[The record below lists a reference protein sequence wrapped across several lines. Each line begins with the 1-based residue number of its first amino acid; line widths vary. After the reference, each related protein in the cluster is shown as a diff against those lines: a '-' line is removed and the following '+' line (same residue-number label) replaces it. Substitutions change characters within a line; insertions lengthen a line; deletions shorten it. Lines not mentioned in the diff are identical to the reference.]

1 MFKMS
6 FQSWIL
12 VYFRIFIV
20 ITSDGEI
27 NTLYSANMN
36 QQKVN
41 VYISSK
47 SPGAFQNKVT
57 CSFMKTPTISDT
69 NGLFLDVSLSSS
81 SPNGSVTF
89 QCTKAGYAVPFFCH
103 DKVNISIVFL
113 NKSLIQCRKAPVVS
127 VRPTTVRLLK
137 MPAPFIQRLN
147 IITSETIS
155 ESNAVVSCQK
165 KEGSDISVLI
175 NPITMP
181 PGTSTGIISVSILS
195 ISSSQSFVISCNAQS
210 VNGSQFLKETS
221 EGGNS
226 TIFLIDG
233 EMILTPNDVN
243 LYSLQFQ
250 VLLHLNGVNRD
261 LGVYCGVY
269 TTTNETNANTLLND
283 KTCRVTSIKGVNQND
298 WSVTPYLN
306 EFKVSSVLSR
316 TDSLTRLLT
325 IKRNSYP
332 SINYENIIEIV
343 ILKCCSTTQNTTIDP
358 TFANIIATSRFNI
371 LLQSRLTI
379 SKTDDLPTDQTFP
392 YPDPAWTVIS
402 PCPCDLTINTCDL
415 GCPCDNMCPVNQSTV
430 MFTGFFGGYYNT
442 PNRHSCNAML
452 GSNINQENKI
462 DLISRG
468 YTRLPDYHP
477 LLCIVT
483 DNSAVLGKYHS
494 SSQPVRSLFD
504 FSKNAQNVKIEYP
517 LDHIS
522 DSSVREIIV
531 EQDSQRQRLY
541 MNGDPLLLMIQPVIL
556 TSSDDPTNVVSQYNE
571 YFVLPSDINCDLE
584 SNIPVEYLLDRK
596 VYRCPMVLSV
606 AQCQNAVNS
615 KSNIGIGW
623 GPRKLLDRLFAR
635 AYLIDDLIISRYS
648 ESIFRLRMNRLAD
661 NKPVSVQV
669 NYFCLQQNELQ
680 NFTIPSQL
688 NADPTQINQIGF
700 FNHICTYNE
709 TSKMTSCIP
718 LKNSVTSY
726 QSTPTICS
734 WHNGFQFPP
743 DVDLL
748 NNTCNNVVLKVDYKF
763 IWSNGSILQTI
774 AQVYLA
780 NLLVTTTETTYYQEY
795 SVQFI
800 HTTEVDNEISTN
812 LPSHLYGYELDDLIV
827 TGYVT
832 SSSVQRFLVQTN
844 NETNIQMGS
853 MKIGPDMLCENSE
866 IDQLKFGKTVI
877 ATCRVLLDF
886 NHFSDCNKLRSL
898 IIARLNLFMPNEV
911 IATYPQAS
919 ITSPEDWVFIQRND
933 PFLQSSS
940 KIENISNN
948 SSVNGYCPNITST
961 MYLKILYSVQGK
973 LQGIPLKQIISATIE
988 YSQEDWQFTCD
999 YSMYP
1004 SICRN
1009 SSLNNTQYYY
1019 LSIIVVYSDVTDKTL
1034 EQMNNTL
1041 NCDLDTCWNNAFYA
1055 WTGLTRLYQLTGK
1068 IEQTFEIGVTLGI
1081 SSLVIIILFI
1091 T

>member
-1 MFKMS
+1 MISSVFM
-6 FQSWIL
+6 
-12 VYFRIFIV
+12 V
-20 ITSDGEI
+20 ITSDCEI
-27 NTLYSANMN
+27 ITLYSANMN
-36 QQKVN
+36 QQKVI

-47 SPGAFQNKVT
+47 TPGVFQNKVT
-57 CSFMKTPTISDT
+57 CSFMKTPTISETD
-69 NGLFLDVSLSSS
+69 GLFSNVSLSNS

-89 QCTKAGYAVPFFCH
+89 QCSKAGYAVPFICH
-103 DKVNISIVFL
+103 DTVNISILFL
-113 NKSLIQCRKAPVVS
+113 NESFIQCRKAPVVS
-127 VRPTTVRLLK
+127 VRPSTVRLLK

-155 ESNAVVSCQK
+155 ENNAVVSCQK
-165 KEGSDISVLI
+165 REGSDISVSI
-175 NPITMP
+175 NPITLP

-195 ISSSQSFVISCNAQS
+195 ISSSQSFVISCKAQS
-210 VNGSQFLKETS
+210 VSGSQFLMETS

-233 EMILTPNDVN
+233 EIILTPNDVN
-243 LYSLQFQ
+243 LYGLQFQ
-250 VLLHLNGVNRD
+250 VLLYLNGINHD
-261 LGVYCGVY
+261 LGVFCRVY
-269 TTTNETNANTLLND
+269 TATNETNANILLND
-283 KTCRVTSIKGVNQND
+283 KTCGVASINDVNPNG

-306 EFKVSSVLSR
+306 EFKVSSFLSR
-316 TDSLTRLLT
+316 TDSLTRVLT

-332 SINYENIIEIV
+332 PTDYENVIEIV
-343 ILKCCSTTQNTTIDP
+343 ILKCCSTTQNTTVDP
-358 TFANIIATSRFNI
+358 TFANVMTTSRFNV

-379 SKTDDLPTDQTFP
+379 NKTDDLPTDKTFP

-415 GCPCDNMCPVNQSTV
+415 GCPCDKMCPVNQSTV

-442 PNRHSCNAML
+442 PNHHSCNAML
-452 GSNINQENKI
+452 SSNVSQENAV
-462 DLISRG
+462 DLINRG

-477 LLCIVT
+477 LLCIAT

-504 FSKNAQNVKIEYP
+504 FSRNVQNVKIEYP
-517 LDHIS
+517 LDYIS
-522 DSSVREIIV
+522 DSSIREVIV
-531 EQDSQRQRLY
+531 EQDNQRSRLY

-606 AQCQNAVNS
+606 TQCQNAVNS
-615 KSNIGIGW
+615 RNTIGIGW
-623 GPRKLLDRLFAR
+623 GPRRLLDRLFAR
-635 AYLIDDLIISRYS
+635 AYLIDDLVISRYS

-661 NKPVSVQV
+661 DKPVSVKV

-680 NFTIPSQL
+680 NFTISSQS
-688 NADPTQINQIGF
+688 NVDPIQINQTGF
-700 FNHICTYNE
+700 FNHNCTYNE
-709 TSKMTSCIP
+709 TSKITSCSP
-718 LKNSVTSY
+718 LQNSVKSF

-748 NNTCNNVVLKVDYKF
+748 NNTCNNVILKVDYKF
-763 IWSNGSILQTI
+763 IWSNGSILQAI

-780 NLLVTTTETTYYQEY
+780 NLPVTARETTFYQEY

-812 LPSHLYGYELDDLIV
+812 LPVHLYGYELDDLIV
-827 TGYVT
+827 TGHVT

-866 IDQLKFGKTVI
+866 IDQLKFGKTVV
-877 ATCRVLLDF
+877 ASCRVLLDF

-911 IATYPQAS
+911 IAAYPQAS
-919 ITSPEDWVFIQRND
+919 KTSPEDWVFIQRTN
-933 PFLQSSS
+933 PLLQPSS
-940 KIENISNN
+940 KIENISTN
-948 SSVNGYCPNITST
+948 SSVKGYCPNITST
-961 MYLKILYSVQGK
+961 MYLKIVYSVQGK

-988 YSQEDWQFTCD
+988 YSQEDWQFICD

-1009 SSLNNTQYYY
+1009 SSTSLYNTQYYY
-1019 LSIIVVYSDVTDKTL
+1019 LSIIVIYSDVTDKTL

-1041 NCDLDTCWNNAFYA
+1041 NCELDTCWNNAFYA
-1055 WTGLTRLYQLTGK
+1055 WTGLTKLYQLTGK

-1091 T
+1091 TKPFF